1 MLNTAVLSELSENQ
15 PRMSLSVSV
24 SVFVSLL
31 SVLPCLV
38 ESYNAEE
45 PLLQDSF
52 PPDFVWGAATAAY
65 QIEGGW
71 DEDGKGENIW
81 DVFTREPGNIKDGSS
96 GNVACDSY
104 HQYQA
109 DVELLKQMGVTSY
122 RFSISWARVLPN
134 GVGEPNPQGVQYY
147 RNLITSLGQFYKL
160 VCTFNNTINSH

>member
-1 MLNTAVLSELSENQ
+1 
-15 PRMSLSVSV
+15 MSLSVSL
-24 SVFVSLL
+24 SVILL
-31 SVLPCLV
+31 SVLLPCQV
-38 ESYNAEE
+38 ESYQAEE
-45 PLLQDSF
+45 PLLQDNF

-96 GNVACDSY
+96 GDVACDSY

-122 RFSISWARVLPN
+122 RFSISWSRVLPN
-134 GVGEPNPQGVQYY
+134 GVGEPNPLGIQYY
-147 RNLITSLGQFYKL
+147 KNLINDLGQS
-160 VCTFNNTINSH
+160 INSQRLYTLHFLSIMLVVFQVFSAH

>member
-1 MLNTAVLSELSENQ
+1 MLNTAVLSELSENHS
-15 PRMSLSVSV
+15 RVSLSVSV
-24 SVFVSLL
+24 SVSLL
-31 SVLPCLV
+31 SVLPCLSL
-38 ESYNAEE
+38 SYQAEE
-45 PLLQDSF
+45 PLLQASF

-109 DVELLKQMGVTSY
+109 DVELLKQLGVTSY

-134 GVGEPNPQGVQYY
+134 GVGEPNPAGVQYY
-147 RNLITSLGQFYKL
+147 RNLINSLGQSAVFE
-160 VCTFNNTINSH
+160 VF

>member
-1 MLNTAVLSELSENQ
+1 
-15 PRMSLSVSV
+15 MSLSVSV

-134 GVGEPNPQGVQYY
+134 GVGEPNPQGIQYY
-147 RNLITSLGQFYKL
+147 RNLITSLGQFYL
-160 VCTFNNTINSH
+160 FVLLTTLSIVRL